1 MSTPR
6 RWFQLALAF
15 QLDLPFA
22 DPSPA
27 PRAERSEQSDQRE
40 RSPSRCEQD
49 QPSTAQDAALAP
61 EPGQAGVEVGGIAPR
76 LPAPPSKAC
85 VPRRPLPPG
94 VVLVCDWCS
103 FGATFRA
110 CVCCGRRP
118 GGAPRC

>member
-1 MSTPR
+1 MKAKR

-49 QPSTAQDAALAP
+49 QPSTAQDATLAP
-61 EPGQAGVEVGGIAPR
+61 EPGPAGVEVGGSAPR

-94 VVLVCDWCS
+94 VV
-103 FGATFRA
+103 
-110 CVCCGRRP
+110 RR
-118 GGAPRC
+118 GVTRC

>member
-1 MSTPR
+1 MSRPR

-22 DPSPA
+22 DPSSPAADPSPA
-27 PRAERSEQSDQRE
+27 PHAERSEHSDQRE

-49 QPSTAQDAALAP
+49 QPSTAQDATLAP

-85 VPRRPLPPG
+85 VPRRPMPPG
-94 VVLVCDWCS
+94 VV
-103 FGATFRA
+103 
-110 CVCCGRRP
+110 RR
-118 GGAPRC
+118 GVTRC

>member
-1 MSTPR
+1 MSRKP

-27 PRAERSEQSDQRE
+27 PHAERSEHSDQRE

-49 QPSTAQDAALAP
+49 QPSTAPGASVAP
-61 EPGQAGVEVGGIAPR
+61 EPGLAGVEVGGNAPR
-76 LPAPPSKAC
+76 LSAPPSKAC

-94 VVLVCDWCS
+94 VVRR
-103 FGATFRA
+103 GA
-110 CVCCGRRP
+110 
-118 GGAPRC
+118 RC